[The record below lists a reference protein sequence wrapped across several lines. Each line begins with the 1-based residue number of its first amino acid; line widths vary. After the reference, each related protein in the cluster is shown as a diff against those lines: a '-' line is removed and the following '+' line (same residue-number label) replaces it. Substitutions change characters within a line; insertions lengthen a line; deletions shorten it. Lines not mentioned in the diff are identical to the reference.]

1 FFGKFFLFQAAVD
14 SGLTWLAIVGVLNA
28 LVALYYYLMVV
39 KVMYVD
45 RSADEEK
52 PLVVSTSAG
61 WAMAIAAL
69 GVLVLGVIASP
80 FYNWALQ
87 AGQSLLY

>member
-1 FFGKFFLFQAAVD
+1 V
-14 SGLTWLAIVGVLNA
+14 
-28 LVALYYYLMVV
+28 
-39 KVMYVD
+39 
-45 RSADEEK
+45 
-52 PLVVSTSAG
+52 
-61 WAMAIAAL
+61 IATF